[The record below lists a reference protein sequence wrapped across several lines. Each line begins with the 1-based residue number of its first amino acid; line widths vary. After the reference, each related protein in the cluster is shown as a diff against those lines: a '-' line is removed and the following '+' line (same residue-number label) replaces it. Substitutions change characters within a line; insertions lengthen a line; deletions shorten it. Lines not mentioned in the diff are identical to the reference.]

1 MFREDPEVYI
11 MNSTFELAGDSNR
24 VFTFV
29 LADLTRRGSLR
40 EPGKYTMRI
49 ISKMFAVDN

>member
-11 MNSTFELAGDSNR
+11 MNSAFELAGDSNS
-24 VFTFV
+24 VLTFV
-29 LADLTRRGSLR
+29 LADSTRRGSLR